1 MKTSS
6 IFLSQGCFYHRH
18 YRKSISSLLWN
29 SSHHASL
36 PLPSLSHFLLLFFS
50 TINNQGWGLYYFA
63 LLWRCRTIVNMCI
76 ICDPFTLLVF
86 SVRLHYESW
95 PRSTFFNWTICD
107 RAFYCSTWLM
117 LSEKPP
123 PSPMRVFRSYA
134 VTSSSPRRRH
144 DGCIVGTRGGM
155 ARRENLAQSA
165 TRSQSHA
172 GTCWL
177 ISEAL
182 RTEEAFPLKLAA
194 QRWGNLG
201 YNEGGC
207 TCGRFSNTQRRV
219 HVLPLKCGAHT
230 CQQTFLGFRF
240 SPSSCIVNLPCL
252 LRWEEILCGF
262 NIMCMREGPQQTKHC
277 YGLTLFVVWFL
288 F

>member
-1 MKTSS
+1 MTGLSTVPLGLWCQKTPPAPSE
-6 IFLSQGCFYHRH
+6 
-18 YRKSISSLLWN
+18 SLDSN
-29 SSHHASL
+29 
-36 PLPSLSHFLLLFFS
+36 
-50 TINNQGWGLYYFA
+50 
-63 LLWRCRTIVNMCI
+63 
-76 ICDPFTLLVF
+76 
-86 SVRLHYESW
+86 
-95 PRSTFFNWTICD
+95 
-107 RAFYCSTWLM
+107 
-117 LSEKPP
+117 
-123 PSPMRVFRSYA
+123 A
-134 VTSSSPRRRH
+134 VTSSSQRRRH
-144 DGCIVGTRGGM
+144 DGCIVGTRGGI

-207 TCGRFSNTQRRV
+207 TCGRFSNTQMRV
-219 HVLPLKCGAHT
+219 HVLPLKYGAHMPT
-230 CQQTFLGFRF
+230 KLPRIQIQ
-240 SPSSCIVNLPCL
+240 SDPSSCIINLPCL

-262 NIMCMREGPQQTKHC
+262 NIMCMREDPQQTKHC
-277 YGLTLFVVWFL
+277 YGLTVVWFL

>member
-6 IFLSQGCFYHRH
+6 IFLSQGCFYHRQ
-18 YRKSISSLLWN
+18 YRNSISSLLWN

-95 PRSTFFNWTICD
+95 PRSTFFNRTICD

-134 VTSSSPRRRH
+134 VTSSSPRKASRRMYRGNTWG
-144 DGCIVGTRGGM
+144 DGTQGKPGSVSDTFTVACGDMLAHFRGSENRGGIPFE
-155 ARRENLAQSA
+155 AGSSA
-165 TRSQSHA
+165 MRKSGLQRGGLH
-172 GTCWL
+172 
-177 ISEAL
+177 L
-182 RTEEAFPLKLAA
+182 RKILKHTKACA
-194 QRWGNLG
+194 
-201 YNEGGC
+201 C
-207 TCGRFSNTQRRV
+207 T
-219 HVLPLKCGAHT
+219 
-230 CQQTFLGFRF
+230 
-240 SPSSCIVNLPCL
+240 SSKMWSTHMPANLP
-252 LRWEEILCGF
+252 RIQ
-262 NIMCMREGPQQTKHC
+262 IQS
-277 YGLTLFVVWFL
+277 LFVHRQPSLPSPMRRNPLWIQHNVYERRSPTD
-288 F
+288 

>member
-6 IFLSQGCFYHRH
+6 IFLSQGCFYHRQ
-18 YRKSISSLLWN
+18 YRNSISSLLWN

-95 PRSTFFNWTICD
+95 PRLTFFNWTICD

-123 PSPMRVFRSYA
+123 PAPCESLDPTLWRHRAREGVTTDVSWEHVGGWHAGKTWLSQRHVHSRMRGHAGSFQRLWEQ
-134 VTSSSPRRRH
+134 RRH
-144 DGCIVGTRGGM
+144 SLWSWQLSD
-155 ARRENLAQSA
+155 
-165 TRSQSHA
+165 
-172 GTCWL
+172 
-177 ISEAL
+177 
-182 RTEEAFPLKLAA
+182 
-194 QRWGNLG
+194 
-201 YNEGGC
+201 
-207 TCGRFSNTQRRV
+207 
-219 HVLPLKCGAHT
+219 
-230 CQQTFLGFRF
+230 
-240 SPSSCIVNLPCL
+240 
-252 LRWEEILCGF
+252 EEIWVTMRGVALAEDSQTHKGV
-262 NIMCMREGPQQTKHC
+262 CM
-277 YGLTLFVVWFL
+277 YFL
-288 F
+288 